1 MRLVIV
7 LVSRI
12 QKSGT
17 GNNKFVK
24 WKGAFQSELLK
35 WWDRSKWTTFKAVPE
50 YSGQT
55 KPNWYIPFDVPTE
68 ISRILGWMEV
78 PFIEMY
84 MCMIIINNTKFND
97 YEIANKICV
106 LLFYFVVLGNW
117 TRRCFGSQV
126 YRVVM
131 EES

>member
-1 MRLVIV
+1 MERGISVGATEMMRQVKVDHLQSC
-7 LVSRI
+7 SRI
-12 QKSGT
+12 
-17 GNNKFVK
+17 F
-24 WKGAFQSELLK
+24 
-35 WWDRSKWTTFKAVPE
+35 RSD
-50 YSGQT
+50 QT
-55 KPNWYIPFDVPTE
+55 KLVHTIKFDVPTE